1 MPPYGLFKSHA
12 GYGMLAFALRP
23 YVDKVFDTNG
33 KPINAQRMQELIDD
47 TFKIWDGASSNIHKV
62 DVIITITE
70 TEYSIKKVL
79 EDVRV

>member
-1 MPPYGLFKSHA
+1 MSPFGLFKSHA

-47 TFKIWDGASSNIHKV
+47 TFKIWDSGTGNIHKV
-62 DVIITITE
+62 DVKFE
-70 TEYSIKKVL
+70 TKEEGSIAKGL
-79 EDVRV
+79 I